1 MAEGAG
7 RPASSVSSASVSSQ
21 LTAAIVPKIGEAA
34 RMNLELT
41 ADDGHTLSAYRS
53 DPQGPPRGAVVVIQE
68 IFGVNRHIK
77 SVVDSFAR
85 DGYATIAPAMYD
97 RYERGVDL
105 GYTPETVTKGRA
117 LKAKAKLDDAMRD
130 VRAAMA
136 AVVGAGKIG
145 IVGYCWGG
153 YVTWMASALV
163 DGLACA
169 VPYYGGGI
177 LENPDIE
184 PRCPVMGHFGE
195 RDAGI
200 PADGVRALA
209 KKHPQHE
216 FFLYDA
222 DHGFHCDERGSYDAA
237 AAKLAR
243 ERTLAFFRKH
253 VG

>member
-1 MAEGAG
+1 M
-7 RPASSVSSASVSSQ
+7 Q
-21 LTAAIVPKIGEAA
+21 LTAE
-34 RMNLELT
+34 
-41 ADDGHTLSAYRS
+41 DGHVLSAYRA
-53 DPQGPPRGAVVVIQE
+53 DPKGTPRGAIVVIQE
-68 IFGVNRHIK
+68 IFGVNHHIR

-85 DGYATIAPAMYD
+85 DGYVTIAPAMYD
-97 RYERGVDL
+97 RYERDVDM
-105 GYTPETVTKGRA
+105 GYTPDTTKKGRA
-117 LKAKAKLDDAMRD
+117 LKAKAKLDPAMLD

-136 AVVGAGKIG
+136 AVASAGKIG

-177 LENPDIE
+177 LDNADIT
-184 PRCPVMGHFGE
+184 PRCPVMGHFGTH
-195 RDAGI
+195 DAGI
-200 PADGVRALA
+200 PASGVRALA
-209 KKHPQHE
+209 AKHPQHE

-243 ERTLAFFRKH
+243 ERTLDFFRKH

>member
-1 MAEGAG
+1 M
-7 RPASSVSSASVSSQ
+7 Q
-21 LTAAIVPKIGEAA
+21 
-34 RMNLELT
+34 LT
-41 ADDGHTLSAYRS
+41 ADDGHVLSAYRAE
-53 DPQGPPRGAVVVIQE
+53 PKGTPRGAIVVIQE
-68 IFGVNRHIK
+68 IFGVNHHIK

-85 DGYATIAPAMYD
+85 DGYVTIAPAMYD
-97 RYERGVDL
+97 RYERDVDM
-105 GYTPETVTKGRA
+105 GYTPDTTKKGRA
-117 LKAKAKLDDAMRD
+117 LKAKAKLDPAMLD

-136 AVVGAGKIG
+136 AVASAGKIG

-177 LENPDIE
+177 LDNADIT
-184 PRCPVMGHFGE
+184 PRCPVMGHFGTH
-195 RDAGI
+195 DAGI
-200 PADGVRALA
+200 PASGVRALA
-209 KKHPQHE
+209 AKHPQHE

-243 ERTLAFFRKH
+243 ERTLDFFRKH

>member
-1 MAEGAG
+1 
-7 RPASSVSSASVSSQ
+7 
-21 LTAAIVPKIGEAA
+21 
-34 RMNLELT
+34 MNLELT

-153 YVTWMASALV
+153 YVTWMASALA

-169 VPYYGGGI
+169 VPYYGGGM
-177 LENPDIE
+177 LEAAGE
-184 PRCPVMGHFGE
+184 TPRCPVMAHFGE
-195 RDAGI
+195 QDAVL
-200 PADGVRALA
+200 PVDGVRAFA
-209 KKHPQHE
+209 ARHQE
-216 FFLYDA
+216 AQVFLYPA
-222 DHGFHCDERGSYDAA
+222 GHGFNCDQRASYDAS

-243 ERTLAFFRKH
+243 ERTLDFFARH

>member
-1 MAEGAG
+1 M
-7 RPASSVSSASVSSQ
+7 
-21 LTAAIVPKIGEAA
+21 
-34 RMNLELT
+34 
-41 ADDGHTLSAYRS
+41 
-53 DPQGPPRGAVVVIQE
+53 
-68 IFGVNRHIK
+68 
-77 SVVDSFAR
+77 
-85 DGYATIAPAMYD
+85 
-97 RYERGVDL
+97 
-105 GYTPETVTKGRA
+105 GYTPDTVKKGRA
-117 LKAKAKLDDAMRD
+117 LKAKAKLDPAMLD

-136 AVVGAGKIG
+136 AVASAGKIG

-177 LENPDIE
+177 LDNADIT
-184 PRCPVMGHFGE
+184 PHCPVMGHFGAH
-195 RDAGI
+195 DAGI
-200 PADGVRALA
+200 PASGVRALA
-209 KKHPQHE
+209 AKHPQHE

-243 ERTLAFFRKH
+243 ERTLEFFRKH